1 MPAQLTDGHFAVLNR
16 LAPEDGEDF
25 VRLRRQMIA
34 DLLAAPDV
42 KGSDLSLL
50 QDEIEQRRAVSLS
63 PQQSLAAMLQ
73 LLEER
78 VADLQRLSEQLSGIG
93 VG

>member
-1 MPAQLTDGHFAVLNR
+1 MPAQLTRGHFAVLNR
-16 LAPEDGEDF
+16 LASEDGEDF

-42 KGSDLSLL
+42 KGSELSLL
-50 QDEIEQRRAVSLS
+50 QDEIDGRRAIALS

-78 VADLQRLSEQLSGIG
+78 VADLQRLSEQLGEIG
-93 VG
+93 VD